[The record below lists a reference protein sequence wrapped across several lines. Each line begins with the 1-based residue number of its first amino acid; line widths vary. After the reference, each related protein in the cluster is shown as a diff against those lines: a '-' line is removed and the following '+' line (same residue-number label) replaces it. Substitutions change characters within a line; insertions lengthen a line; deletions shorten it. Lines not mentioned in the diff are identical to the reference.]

1 MAGSTQKKPTM
12 SIFGIGLGN
21 LILTYKEIKMTEEE
35 IKRKKLKDDQDEEDR
50 KRRNSDDDN
59 SFTGSAITDGLL
71 GIPSSGLAI
80 AIDMAT
86 PGGMFD

>member
-1 MAGSTQKKPTM
+1 M
-12 SIFGIGLGN
+12 IF
-21 LILTYKEIKMTEEE
+21 ETEDQ
-35 IKRKKLKDDQDEEDR
+35 KRKRRIREDEEDR

-71 GIPSSGLAI
+71 GIPSSPMAI

-86 PGGMFD
+86 PGGLFD